1 MYIWNDLWSARVRR
15 RGDAPLGRRH
25 GDRLRRSRLRQ
36 RIATRCA
43 WHAARRR
50 DPADFFHHCAALDR
64 VYTASIITGGRR
76 QLAGSPPAPCPLTS
90 ATLICGQRTA
100 LPAAGCEGAREGGVC
115 HHVARRRARGAAR
128 RARPAAGNPPPP
140 AAQSARHARAQAR
153 RGRPVR
159 ERARLEKE
167 RLVRERLVR
176 ERPNAA
182 PSAAPRRARLH
193 QLAAGRQVRQQQAVR
208 RPNLVAQ

>member
-1 MYIWNDLWSARVRR
+1 MYITNHLRFARVRR
-15 RGDAPLGRRH
+15 RSDAPLGRWH
-25 GDRLRRSRLRQ
+25 GDRLGRSRLRQ

-140 AAQSARHARAQAR
+140 AAQSARHARAQAPHAR
-153 RGRPVR
+153 RVH
-159 ERARLEKE
+159 ERARLE
-167 RLVRERLVR
+167 R

-182 PSAAPRRARLH
+182 RSGAPRAARLRRSAAA
-193 QLAAGRQVRQQQAVR
+193 QQQLPQQPRVR
-208 RPNLVAQ
+208 RPLVAP